1 MERIVLDD
9 SSFFWVSFHS
19 SSIFLPLFSMN
30 LQELSLFSLLP
41 RETQLHCIPRDTE
54 SQSLLPS
61 AISPLYHLWLWLAAN
76 GSCPLPGVA
85 GSEMGKN
92 ELWARGGS
100 YLGPV
105 QTPQQWEHLQV
116 T

>member
-19 SSIFLPLFSMN
+19 SSIFLPLFPMN
-30 LQELSLFSLLP
+30 PQVLSLFSLLP

-61 AISPLYHLWLWLAAN
+61 GISPMLSPLAWPAAN
-76 GSCPLPGVA
+76 GSCPLPGAA
-85 GSEMGKN
+85 GSEMRKN
-92 ELWARGGS
+92 ELGARGGS

-105 QTPQQWEHLQV
+105 QTSQQ
-116 T
+116 